1 MVHLMPVSITE
12 LSIGINCCCSLFVC
26 TYVLQYLSHGQ
37 KIKKRPLKVQ
47 WVLFFFGH
55 FEGENKSR
63 HHWWLSLRN
72 LHSCSQT
79 ATNSSWRPKNIQN
92 YWDLVQWSLIN
103 FEMVPKNIANI
114 AQNKLPRI
122 ILEPFV
128 NTNEWSSHISQKD
141 DSVTLFSDLMS
152 HLKGFP
158 VYQSAPAENKPSSPS
173 PVLVFLLLHHW
184 EFPTLTFFPLTGTH
198 SNYTLAS
205 THMWKTA
212 HTPHCLCVGWCLQS

>member
-1 MVHLMPVSITE
+1 MIIIWS
-12 LSIGINCCCSLFVC
+12 
-26 TYVLQYLSHGQ
+26 
-37 KIKKRPLKVQ
+37 
-47 WVLFFFGH
+47 WD
-55 FEGENKSR
+55 
-63 HHWWLSLRN
+63 RN

-103 FEMVPKNIANI
+103 FDPQKYCKLTIL

-122 ILEPFV
+122 ILEPFI

-152 HLKGFP
+152 HLKAFP
-158 VYQSAPAENKPSSPS
+158 VYQSAPAENKPSSSS
-173 PVLVFLLLHHW
+173 PVLSFLLLHHW
-184 EFPTLTFFPLTGTH
+184 EFPTLTFFPLTGKH

-212 HTPHCLCVGWCLQS
+212 HTPHCLCVGWYLQS